1 MSTRVVAWALVVIGI
16 ALTVALNALDF
27 MNDHRFASPVTGTI
41 VVLAF
46 LTVGLLIALRRPR
59 NPIGW
64 IYLVAMT
71 FIAVGGDGNL
81 AAQYAVYALS
91 THPGALLAVGWVLWV
106 GKVLLFI
113 GFFTL
118 VFFSLLLFPD
128 GRLPSK
134 RWRPVAIAA
143 AAVPAL
149 VTIQTALLPADL
161 DSPVG
166 AVVNPVHLAGAD
178 PLFVLLGGLTVV
190 LAIGV
195 LLACVASPF
204 VRFRRASGVERQ
216 QLKWFATGAAWIPAV
231 GLSGAFIA
239 FVAPGVSAIIR
250 QSLWPLWVAGIPI
263 ATAVAIL
270 RYRLYDIDVLIRR
283 TLIYAAVSVTLAAT
297 YFAGVLLLQTAL
309 RPLIGGSEV
318 PVALSTLAVV
328 ALFAPLRRRI
338 QQVVDR
344 RFYRSRYDAAQTLD
358 AFGARLREE
367 VDLESVRGDLL
378 EAVHQTVRPAHASVW
393 LREATR

>member
-1 MSTRVVAWALVVIGI
+1 VSTRVAAWALAVVGI
-16 ALTVALNALDF
+16 ALTVAFSALDF
-27 MNDHRFASPVTGTI
+27 MNDHRFAPPVVGTI

-71 FIAVGGDGNL
+71 FIWVGGDGNL

-91 THPGALLAVGWVLWV
+91 THPGALPAVGWVLWV
-106 GKVLLFI
+106 GKVLVVISFP
-113 GFFTL
+113 TL

-143 AAVPAL
+143 AVVPAL
-149 VTIQTALLPADL
+149 VAIQTALLPEDL
-161 DSPVG
+161 QSPAGV
-166 AVVNPVHLAGAD
+166 VVNPVRFTAAD
-178 PLFVLLGGLTVV
+178 PLFALLSIPTVV

-195 LLACVASPF
+195 LLACVVSPF

-216 QLKWFATGAAWIPAV
+216 QLKWFATGAAWIPLV
-231 GLSGAFIA
+231 GISGVIVA
-239 FVAPGVSAIIR
+239 FVAPDVAAVIR
-250 QSLWPLWVAGIPI
+250 QSQWPLSVAGIPI
-263 ATAVAIL
+263 AAGVAIL

-297 YFAGVLLLQTAL
+297 YFAGVLLFQTAL
-309 RPLIGGSEV
+309 RPLIGGTEV

-344 RFYRSRYDAAQTLD
+344 RFYRSRYDAGRVLD
-358 AFGARLREE
+358 AFSAQLRDE
-367 VDLESVRGDLL
+367 VDLAAVRGDLVR
-378 EAVHQTVRPAHASVW
+378 AVHRTVEPEHVSVW
-393 LREATR
+393 LRG